1 MRRRQRRKQT
11 ELDWEAILLAVAR
24 SLALATALLLGM
36 AAFAADADL
45 ASVRVDGR
53 PVFRIGPTDEADA
66 RMRAARIEGRLETLL
81 RNTDALGRAQPIET
95 DTGWIVS
102 VSSVPVV
109 QVTARDAEDHLT
121 TPAALATRWAG
132 DVDRALT
139 RARGQRVTPFR
150 RFVAETRG
158 AGEAAVGRLGE
169 SVVTIVPRALA
180 AVALIALF
188 WGAARLVRAGLRA
201 LFRVVVKD
209 VTTESLLKQLAY
221 YAVLLLGAIVAVDAL
236 GFEPQSVIAGLGIT
250 GLVLGFALKDVL
262 SNFVSGVLIMVLRPF
277 ELDDQIVIGET
288 EGTVERIELRATRIR
303 TYDGRVAIVP
313 NAEVFTSRLINNTAD
328 PMRRGRVLL
337 RLGFD
342 VSRVEARRA
351 VRQAIA
357 AVPGVLGSPAPKVR
371 TGALFPDGFDL
382 EVLFWADARRADFRE
397 TTAEVNDAVL
407 DSLVAAGLPLPD
419 PGTRRVYV
427 EERADSPDESADG
440 RASAHPPEL
449 SDDPG
454 RRRRRWL
461 PGPRP

>member
-1 MRRRQRRKQT
+1 MTCPRHT
-11 ELDWEAILLAVAR
+11 VPGELDGKSIPLAVAR
-24 SLALATALLLGM
+24 TLALAMALLFGVV
-36 AAFAADADL
+36 AFAADADL

-53 PVFRIGPTDEADA
+53 PVFRIGPTEEADA

-81 RNTDALGRAQPIET
+81 RNVDALGRAEAVET
-95 DTGWIVS
+95 DVGWTVS
-102 VSSVPVV
+102 VSGVPVV
-109 QVTARDAEDHLT
+109 QVTARDAEDQLT
-121 TPAALATRWAG
+121 TPAVLASRWAG

-139 RARGQRVTPFR
+139 RARGERVTPFR

-158 AGEAAVGRLGE
+158 AGEAAVGRLVE

-221 YAVLLLGAIVAVDAL
+221 YAVLVLGAIVAIDAL

-288 EGTVERIELRATRIR
+288 EGTVERIELRATCIR

-328 PMRRGRVLL
+328 PIRRGRVLL

-342 VSRVEARRA
+342 ISRAEARTAVEAA
-351 VRQAIA
+351 MAG
-357 AVPGVLGSPAPKVR
+357 VPGVLASPAPKVR

-419 PGTRRVYV
+419 PGTRRVYL
-427 EERADSPDESADG
+427 EERAGSPATNADG
-440 RASAHPPEL
+440 RESARPPEV
-449 SDDPG
+449 SDVRG
-454 RRRRRWL
+454 RRRGF
-461 PGPRP
+461 PEPRP